1 MKKVYTR
8 FKRILLLHYKMSVFF
23 ATVLVLVSSISAV
36 FSTFP
41 IFVVPCFSFSLATL
55 LRLITYKTGK
65 IPIFMMDK
73 TWDEYKFKYST
84 DEIEKKYEEMSIN
97 RATLYFM
104 LAIPSFIIWG
114 IVELLI

>member
-41 IFVVPCFSFSLATL
+41 ILVVPCFSFSLATL

-73 TWDEYKFKYST
+73 TWDKYEFKYST